1 MKDDECLVR
10 MTWKA
15 QEVIQDRIKAERWI
29 FQWMFADFVMQKQA
43 KTNLGIFE
51 NDLLG
56 LVFNSQVK
64 TDASHLN
71 STLVVNVSHTNI
83 YVERGEYGATCS
95 SSILD

>member
-29 FQWMFADFVMQKQA
+29 LQWMFADFVMQKQA

-51 NDLLG
+51 NDLLCRPRMDTCFFG
-56 LVFNSQVK
+56 LKLWHEKFVDS
-64 TDASHLN
+64 LN
-71 STLVVNVSHTNI
+71 S
-83 YVERGEYGATCS
+83 
-95 SSILD
+95 ILTWGRKSM